1 MEERSLKLKENYNV
15 IQANELIRGKH
26 ADLTVLEA
34 KLIRLAI
41 SQVLESD
48 TEFKTYTCNI
58 ADLARFLGI
67 QPNHIYEAVDDL
79 TTKVMQKVICMRDKE
94 PDKKGNYP
102 WKKFHWLST
111 ASYNNGT
118 LKLKLS
124 DELTP
129 YLIGLN
135 ELFTRYNYS
144 EIVNLPTYY
153 SIRLFELLVSFNNL
167 PYSKTPTHNYSGL
180 TLEKDEIALSIDYL
194 REYFN
199 CEDKYPL
206 VADFLRRVIEPSI
219 TAIEEKTIMRV
230 SCRKIKSGRSIVSL
244 GFKISD
250 IYRLGRP
257 EFTNE
262 QKAQE
267 EAKWAEVRRMYEQAA
282 HGHSNEEGNDYYGGY
297 Y

>member
-26 ADLTVLEA
+26 ADLTLLEA

-58 ADLARFLGI
+58 ADLASFLDI
-67 QPNHIYEAVDDL
+67 QKNHVYEAIDDL

-94 PDKKGNYP
+94 PDKKGNFP
-102 WKKFHWLST
+102 WRKFHWLSM
-111 ASYNNGT
+111 ASYNNGI

-124 DELTP
+124 EELTP

-167 PYSKTPTHNYSGL
+167 PYSKTPMQNYSGVK
-180 TLEKDEIALSIDYL
+180 LEKDEIALSIDYL

-206 VADFLRRVIEPSI
+206 VADFLRRVIDPSI
-219 TAIEEKTIMRV
+219 SAIEEKTIMRV
-230 SCRKIKSGRSIVSL
+230 SCRKIKSGRNIVSL

-250 IYRLGRP
+250 IYHLGCP
-257 EFTNE
+257 ELNDGQE
-262 QKAQE
+262 AQRRAKWE
-267 EAKWAEVRRMYEQAA
+267 EAQRLYEQAA
-282 HGHSNEEGNDYYGGY
+282 HGCANEEPNDYYDGY